1 MGKGEDI
8 ITQLTGVSMKFTS
21 KEKAHMGF
29 RSQAQA
35 RRWEAHQ
42 NAMLKKR
49 SLNHIEVTTPIEVH
63 DLSDWTV
70 EVIDSTTD
78 LTKFDHVVLSAVRL
92 ALEHGTTIT
101 LGSVIVDPNPKKSLN
116 KNENNLNLS
125 KPSASNIV

>member
-1 MGKGEDI
+1 ME
-8 ITQLTGVSMKFTS
+8 LSMRFK
-21 KEKAHMGF
+21 
-29 RSQAQA
+29 SQAQA

-42 NAMLKKR
+42 NARSKR
-49 SLNHIEVTTPIEVH
+49 NSLNRIEVTTPIEVH

-70 EVIDSTTD
+70 DTITSSTD

-125 KPSASNIV
+125 GGSCV

>member
-1 MGKGEDI
+1 MVDPHGIISIVRLRNRLDNFKPLGEN
-8 ITQLTGVSMKFTS
+8 MRFK
-21 KEKAHMGF
+21 
-29 RSQAQA
+29 SQAQA

-42 NAMLKKR
+42 NILTKQR
-49 SLNHIEVTTPIEVH
+49 SLNRIEVTTPIEVH

-70 EVIDSTTD
+70 ETITSSTD

-125 KPSASNIV
+125 GGSCV